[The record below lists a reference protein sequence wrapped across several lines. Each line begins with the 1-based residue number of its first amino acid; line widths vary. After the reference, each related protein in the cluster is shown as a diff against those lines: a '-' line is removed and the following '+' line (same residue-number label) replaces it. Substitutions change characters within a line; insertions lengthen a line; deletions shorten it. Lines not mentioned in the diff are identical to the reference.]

1 MADADVFAC
10 QVKACKTFFEDELP
24 SGFEPLPEKDWPSS
38 MPQDWTGK
46 VYDITGFYG
55 QKVVALLSLIVND
68 KDQFTKGKTF
78 YLLIRRS
85 PKDEVEELFRLKAD
99 PSPDQ
104 PGNAVVFLR
113 PRRRKRF
120 KRGSAK
126 SYEEL
131 NGDLKAFYEKPDD
144 EGRKFSDT
152 TSFARDMKQ
161 LFKNNAAQIDD
172 LPQPT
177 FEAYMI
183 LLFEIARRLVKIE
196 KPSESKEEFDVLP
209 IGSAIA
215 RLIKLL
221 ELRNQCSFEEV
232 FLQGSRFHCFTGKP
246 DVRRK
251 AIEEINEETRK
262 TKHPTTTRVTVR
274 LSKEDVEEI
283 ETKRQ
288 IQELRELFCP
298 SSEEELANTF
308 KNLTTRIAQEKSS
321 QSSRMLSTSNAERTT
336 AFDHLE

>member
-1 MADADVFAC
+1 MADAAVFPC
-10 QVKACKTFFEDELP
+10 QVEACKTFFEDELP
-24 SGFEPLPEKDWPSS
+24 SGFVPLPKEDCPSS

-78 YLLIRRS
+78 YLLIRPS
-85 PKDEVEELFRLKAD
+85 PKDEVEELFRFKAA
-99 PSPDQ
+99 PSPHQ
-104 PGNAVVFLR
+104 PGNAVVLLR
-113 PRRRKRF
+113 PRGRERF

-131 NGDLKAFYEKPDD
+131 NGALKASYEKLDD
-144 EGRKFSDT
+144 GGRKFSDT
-152 TSFARDMKQ
+152 TSFASNMKQ
-161 LFKNNAAQIDD
+161 LFKNNAQIDD

-196 KPSESKEEFDVLP
+196 KPSERKEEFDVLP

-221 ELRNQCSFEEV
+221 DLRLCSFEQV
-232 FLQGSRFHCFTGKP
+232 FLQGSKFHCFTGKP
-246 DVRRK
+246 HVRRK
-251 AIEEINEETRK
+251 AIEEIN
-262 TKHPTTTRVTVR
+262 VR
-274 LSKEDVEEI
+274 LSKKEVEEI
-283 ETKRQ
+283 ETKSQ
-288 IQELRELFCP
+288 LQELRELFCP
-298 SSEEELANTF
+298 SPEEELANTF
-308 KNLTTRIAQEKSS
+308 KKLTTRIGQEKSS
-321 QSSRMLSTSNAERTT
+321 QSSRMLSTSNAEHTT